1 MEEGIGW
8 LGGEDIFANDHE
20 CGVCDTNILFSRVSV
35 DRNHLLAV
43 LSYFLGTAEYYCV
56 LAHIDSSA
64 EKVRTHV
71 GDYQSLLVGY
81 GFQLRRKLREFDT
94 IYCLQKGLEYL
105 FLGLDGLLL
114 YAITSPAHL
123 VIAIIN
129 KSTLL
134 AIGLVRGKIPP
145 LLRDI
150 VKFPLSRHFPCINR
164 NIDNVFTQRF
174 Q

>member
-1 MEEGIGW
+1 M
-8 LGGEDIFANDHE
+8 
-20 CGVCDTNILFSRVSV
+20 
-35 DRNHLLAV
+35 DRNHLVAV

-56 LAHIDSSA
+56 LVHIDSSA
-64 EKVRTHV
+64 EKVGTHV
-71 GDYQSLLVGY
+71 GDYQSLLIGF
-81 GFQLRRKLREFDT
+81 GFQLRGELREFDT
-94 IYCLQKGLEYL
+94 IYCLKKGLEYL

-114 YAITSPAHL
+114 YAITSPTHL

-134 AIGLVRGKIPP
+134 AIGLVWGKIPP

-150 VKFPLSRHFPCINR
+150 VKFPLFRGFSCINHD
-164 NIDNVFTQRF
+164 IDNVFTQRF